1 MASGKSNPEFERFN
15 ALVGK
20 VLSIPKT
27 VLDKRIEEDE
37 KRTKSNPKKR
47 VPKSKSTT

>member
-20 VLSIPKT
+20 VLSVPKA
-27 VLDKRIEEDE
+27 VLVQREEE
-37 KRTKSNPKKR
+37 YKKQSHSKPKKR
-47 VPKSKSTT
+47 GPKSKSTT